1 MPPRKYSIASMIT
14 SPVLRLITVFSFLL
28 SAAKLVKMMEEAS
41 SKQPEEEKISHD
53 VDLTRSLELLV
64 QKAIGR
70 TIKINEKGNKSSITI
85 GYSDNEDLEK
95 LLKILCGESFFD
107 NI

>member
-1 MPPRKYSIASMIT
+1 
-14 SPVLRLITVFSFLL
+14 
-28 SAAKLVKMMEEAS
+28 MEEAEN
-41 SKQPEEEKISHD
+41 KQEEEKVSHD
-53 VDLTRSLELLV
+53 VDHTRALELLV
-64 QKAIGR
+64 QKTLGR

-95 LLKILCGESFFD
+95 LLTMLCGESFFD